1 MFQFQDTTIINLDK
15 IFIDKISQIRK
26 KVIKINVKIV
36 ENIQMNCFQSSL
48 IGDWS
53 RFESIVSV
61 LWEDFDGLTGTWVK

>member
-1 MFQFQDTTIINLDK
+1 MFQFQNTTIINLDK

-36 ENIQMNCFQSSL
+36 ENIQMNSFQSSF

-53 RFESIVSV
+53 RFELIVYG
-61 LWEDFDGLTGTWVK
+61 LWEDFDGSMGTWIK